1 MQGTM
6 SKVSKQKRKKT
17 SKVRR
22 REQVR
27 WMSSLTCVLVLIVA
41 GWIWWESTR
50 ENQDLFLIGQGQNVV
65 VQVHDPG

>member
-6 SKVSKQKRKKT
+6 SKVSKQKQKKT

-27 WMSSLTCVLVLIVA
+27 WMSSLTCVLLLIVA

-50 ENQDLFLIGQGQNVV
+50 ENQDLSLIGQGQNVV

>member
-27 WMSSLTCVLVLIVA
+27 WMSSLTCLLVLIVA

-50 ENQDLFLIGQGQNVV
+50 ENQDLSLIGQGQNVV

>member
-1 MQGTM
+1 MT
-6 SKVSKQKRKKT
+6 KVSKQKRKKT

-50 ENQDLFLIGQGQNVV
+50 ENQDLSLIGQGQNVV

>member
-6 SKVSKQKRKKT
+6 SKVSKQKRKNS

-50 ENQDLFLIGQGQNVV
+50 ENQDLSLIGQGQNVV

>member
-50 ENQDLFLIGQGQNVV
+50 ENQDLSQIGQGQNVV

>member
-27 WMSSLTCVLVLIVA
+27 WISSLTCVLVLIVA
-41 GWIWWESTR
+41 GWIWWESIR
-50 ENQDLFLIGQGQNVV
+50 ENQDLSLIGQGQNVL

>member
-1 MQGTM
+1 M

-17 SKVRR
+17 SKVLR

-50 ENQDLFLIGQGQNVV
+50 ENQDLSLIGQGQNVV

>member
-1 MQGTM
+1 M

-41 GWIWWESTR
+41 GWVWWESTL
-50 ENQDLFLIGQGQNVV
+50 ENQDLSLIGQGQNVV

>member
-1 MQGTM
+1 M

-50 ENQDLFLIGQGQNVV
+50 ENLDLSLIGQGQNVV

>member
-1 MQGTM
+1 M

-27 WMSSLTCVLVLIVA
+27 WMSSLTCVLVVIVA

-50 ENQDLFLIGQGQNVV
+50 ENQDLSLIGQGQNVV

>member
-27 WMSSLTCVLVLIVA
+27 WMSSLTCVLVVIVA
-41 GWIWWESTR
+41 GWIWWESTL
-50 ENQDLFLIGQGQNVV
+50 ENQNLSLIGQGQNVV

>member
-6 SKVSKQKRKKT
+6 SKVSKQNRKKS

-50 ENQDLFLIGQGQNVV
+50 ENQDLSLIGQGQNVV

>member
-1 MQGTM
+1 M

-50 ENQDLFLIGQGQNVV
+50 ENQDLSLIGQGQNVV

>member
-50 ENQDLFLIGQGQNVV
+50 ENQDLSLIGQGQNVV

>member
-1 MQGTM
+1 M

-17 SKVRR
+17 AKVRR

-27 WMSSLTCVLVLIVA
+27 WMSSLTCVLIIIVA

-50 ENQDLFLIGQGQNVV
+50 ENQDLSMIGQGQNVV